1 MSEHKCLLGIQLSKE
16 YKFEFW
22 LPFFLILAYSHVK
35 KLGHAVK
42 ACKHVWS
49 YGNLILILT
58 IVGGSND
65 KTKQL

>member
-1 MSEHKCLLGIQLSKE
+1 MSVFLEFSLARNTNLSFGCL
-16 YKFEFW
+16 
-22 LPFFLILAYSHVK
+22 FFILTYSHVK

-49 YGNLILILT
+49 YGNLIFILT
-58 IVGGSND
+58 IVGGSNY

>member
-1 MSEHKCLLGIQLSKE
+1 MNEHECLLGIQLSKE

-22 LPFFLILAYSHVK
+22 LPFFILTYSHVK

-42 ACKHVWS
+42 ACKHVWL
-49 YGNLILILT
+49 YGNLIFILT
-58 IVGGSND
+58 IVGGSNY